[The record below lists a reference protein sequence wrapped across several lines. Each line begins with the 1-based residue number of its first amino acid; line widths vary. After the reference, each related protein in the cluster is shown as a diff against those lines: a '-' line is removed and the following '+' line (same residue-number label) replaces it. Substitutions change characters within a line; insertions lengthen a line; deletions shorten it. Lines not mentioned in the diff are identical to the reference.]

1 MSNNWRIGIDEEN
14 NTELVTIGIFSISR
28 NPIFFGMIISVFG
41 LFLIIAMIKYC
52 YTVDNL
58 AKTVQIVL
66 QSIEPSAFNF
76 YTMLVNKSG
85 NAINRYD
92 GHGKF
97 TQGKRKVKD
106 KKG

>member
-1 MSNNWRIGIDEEN
+1 
-14 NTELVTIGIFSISR
+14 
-28 NPIFFGMIISVFG
+28 
-41 LFLIIAMIKYC
+41 MIKYC

-92 GHGKF
+92 GHGKL
-97 TQGKRKVKD
+97 TQGKRKVED
-106 KKG
+106 KKRVILR